1 MIIPTHFRISRKR
14 WIVTQYP
21 YHACE
26 AGRTF
31 AAQGVIHLNHV
42 VRDRPRTERQ
52 LGDAFWHELTHAI
65 LFDMEHRLAFDER
78 FVEAFSKRLSEAVH
92 TAELP

>member
-1 MIIPTHFRISRKR
+1 MIIPTSFKIRRKR
-14 WIVTQYP
+14 WIVAQYP

-31 AAQGVIHLNHV
+31 AAQQVIHINRV
-42 VRDRPRTERQ
+42 VRGRPRTERQ
-52 LGDAFWHELTHAI
+52 LADAFWHEMTHAI
-65 LFDMEHRLAFDER
+65 LFDMKHRLAFDEK

-92 TAELP
+92 TAQLP